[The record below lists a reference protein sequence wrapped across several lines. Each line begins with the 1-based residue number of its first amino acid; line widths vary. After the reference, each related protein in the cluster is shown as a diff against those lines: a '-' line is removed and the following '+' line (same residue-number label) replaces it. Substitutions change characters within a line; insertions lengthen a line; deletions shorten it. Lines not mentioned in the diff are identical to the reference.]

1 MTKYPATV
9 VMRFPYRGYLSLE
22 SNSLLFHVH
31 GKYGWNSFSVP
42 IKEIQKIEISL
53 PKRIWIHSKN
63 QGRIKSKLTGPEID
77 NYDFWERFNY
87 KLAKINP
94 KLVIGN
100 IGSSINFE
108 GFYFSRIVQL
118 IIAFILVLLFIC
130 IYIFFQ

>member
-22 SNSLLFHVH
+22 SNSLLFHVQ
-31 GKYGWNSFSVP
+31 GKRGRNSFSVP
-42 IKEIQKIEISL
+42 IKEIEKIEISP
-53 PKRIWIHSKN
+53 PKKIWMYSKN
-63 QGRIKSKLTGPEID
+63 MGRIKIKLTGPEID

-87 KLAKINP
+87 KLTKFNP